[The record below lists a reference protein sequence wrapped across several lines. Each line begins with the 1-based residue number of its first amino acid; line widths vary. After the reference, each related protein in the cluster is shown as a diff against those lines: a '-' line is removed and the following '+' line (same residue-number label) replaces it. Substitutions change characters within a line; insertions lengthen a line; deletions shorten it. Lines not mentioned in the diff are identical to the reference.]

1 MITEQLVNQI
11 IEQRKEPDWLINKR
25 LEAWKIYNQI
35 PFPSKKEEEWK
46 YIDLSG
52 LETDSVNP
60 SRTVLKQKISN
71 NLKKHGIIFTDL
83 QTALKENPDLVKK
96 YFSHAVSLNESKF
109 SALHYSLLNN
119 GVFVYVPSG
128 VELTVPL
135 HNQIFALESGGLF
148 NHTIIVLEPESKA
161 SFIEEMISPFK
172 ENQALHTENV
182 EIFVKDGANLKFL
195 SLQSWGQNVYDFAHK
210 KAIVSKDAN
219 LDFTFALFGSKFTK
233 LNADMILNGE
243 GCSVRNYGIY
253 FGIQDQDFHMH
264 TSAYQKVPHT
274 KYEILNKGVLLGRAN
289 AVHKGLIKIENKAT
303 QANGFLTG
311 HTLLLSE
318 EASSN
323 IIPSLE
329 IDNNDV
335 QAGHAATVGQVDELQ
350 LFYLMSR
357 GLDRKEAERLIVSG
371 YFEPI
376 ISKIGFESLKENIQ
390 RLLTERIRSV

>member
-1 MITEQLVNQI
+1 MVTEQLVNQI

-35 PFPSKKEEEWK
+35 PFPSQKEEEWRYADLK
-46 YIDLSG
+46 GLQIDSI
-52 LETDSVNP
+52 NP
-60 SRTVLKQKISN
+60 SKTILKQKISN
-71 NLKKHGIIFTDL
+71 NLKKNGIIFTNL
-83 QTALKENPDLVKK
+83 QTALQEHPDLVRK
-96 YFSHAVSLNESKF
+96 YFSQAVGLNESKF
-109 SALHYSLLNN
+109 SALHYSLFNN
-119 GVFVYVPSG
+119 GAFVYVPSG
-128 VELTVPL
+128 VELTIPL
-135 HNQIFALESGGLF
+135 HNQIFALESSGLF
-148 NHTIIVLEPESKA
+148 NHTIIVLESESKA

-172 ENQALHTENV
+172 ENQALHTEAA
-182 EIFVKDGANLKFL
+182 EIFVNDGASLKFT
-195 SLQSWGQNVYDFAHK
+195 SLQSWGQNVYNFAHK
-210 KAIVSKDAN
+210 KAVVSKDAN
-219 LDFTFALFGSKFTK
+219 LDFIFALFGTKFTK
-233 LNADMILNGE
+233 LNLDMILNGE

-253 FGIQDQDFHMH
+253 FGIKDQNFHIH
-264 TSAYQKVPHT
+264 TNAYHKVPHT
-274 KYEILNKGVLLGRAN
+274 KYDILNKGVLLDKAS
-289 AVHKGLIKIENKAT
+289 AVHRGMIRIERQAT
-303 QANGFLTG
+303 HANGFLTG

-376 ISKIGFESLKENIQ
+376 LKKIEFEGVKENIQ